1 METDYFAS
9 PLTEE
14 EVRAMGSLALAHVGD
29 AVFELLV
36 RVHLAAAGGRNGSL
50 HRAAVEM
57 VNAAAQAGDMEKLL
71 PLLTEEDPAGRFRI
85 LGVETEHPGFP
96 KNTAPLDS
104 LESWEYGTI
113 EEGVFRPLRSF
124 RRSWKYPELVNS
136 LKQNPAEIT
145 AVMTTDAAGI
155 RRLYRRKA

>member
-14 EVRAMGSLALAHVGD
+14 EVRAMGSLTLAHVGD

-71 PLLTEEDPAGRFRI
+71 PLLTEEEA
-85 LGVETEHPGFP
+85 E
-96 KNTAPLDS
+96 
-104 LESWEYGTI
+104 
-113 EEGVFRPLRSF
+113 VFRRGRNVKVHSVPKHARLGDYHAATGLEALF
-124 RRSWKYPELVNS
+124 GYLYLLDRRDRLNA
-136 LKQNPAEIT
+136 LF
-145 AVMTTDAAGI
+145 AVI
-155 RRLYRRKA
+155 LEES

>member
-71 PLLTEEDPAGRFRI
+71 PLLTEEEA
-85 LGVETEHPGFP
+85 E
-96 KNTAPLDS
+96 
-104 LESWEYGTI
+104 
-113 EEGVFRPLRSF
+113 VFRRGRNVKVHSVPKHARLGDYHAATGLEALF
-124 RRSWKYPELVNS
+124 GYLYLLDRRDRLNV
-136 LKQNPAEIT
+136 LF
-145 AVMTTDAAGI
+145 AVI
-155 RRLYRRKA
+155 LEEN

>member
-1 METDYFAS
+1 METDFFAS

-71 PLLTEEDPAGRFRI
+71 PLLTEEEA
-85 LGVETEHPGFP
+85 E
-96 KNTAPLDS
+96 
-104 LESWEYGTI
+104 
-113 EEGVFRPLRSF
+113 VFRRGRNVKVHSVPKHARLGDYHAATGLEALF
-124 RRSWKYPELVNS
+124 GYLYLLDRRDRLNV
-136 LKQNPAEIT
+136 LF
-145 AVMTTDAAGI
+145 AVI
-155 RRLYRRKA
+155 LEEN

>member
-36 RVHLAAAGGRNGSL
+36 RVHLAAAGGRNGSM

-71 PLLTEEDPAGRFRI
+71 PLLTEEEA
-85 LGVETEHPGFP
+85 E
-96 KNTAPLDS
+96 
-104 LESWEYGTI
+104 
-113 EEGVFRPLRSF
+113 VFRRGRNVKVHSVPKHARLGDYHAATGLEALF
-124 RRSWKYPELVNS
+124 GYLYLLDRRDRLNV
-136 LKQNPAEIT
+136 LF
-145 AVMTTDAAGI
+145 AVI
-155 RRLYRRKA
+155 LEEN

>member
-71 PLLTEEDPAGRFRI
+71 PLLTEEEA
-85 LGVETEHPGFP
+85 E
-96 KNTAPLDS
+96 
-104 LESWEYGTI
+104 
-113 EEGVFRPLRSF
+113 VFRRGRNVKVHSVPKHASLGDYHAATGMEALF
-124 RRSWKYPELVNS
+124 GYLYLLGRRERISALFARIVE
-136 LKQNPAEIT
+136 
-145 AVMTTDAAGI
+145 DD
-155 RRLYRRKA
+155 

>member
-36 RVHLAAAGGRNGSL
+36 RVHLSAVGGNSGSH

-71 PLLTEEDPAGRFRI
+71 PLLTEEEA
-85 LGVETEHPGFP
+85 E
-96 KNTAPLDS
+96 
-104 LESWEYGTI
+104 
-113 EEGVFRPLRSF
+113 VFRRGRNVKVHSVPKHARLGDYHAATGLEALFGYLYLLDKRDRLNALF
-124 RRSWKYPELVNS
+124 
-136 LKQNPAEIT
+136 
-145 AVMTTDAAGI
+145 AVI
-155 RRLYRRKA
+155 LEES

>member
-1 METDYFAS
+1 MVTDYFAS

-57 VNAAAQAGDMEKLL
+57 VNAAAQAEDMEKLL
-71 PLLTEEDPAGRFRI
+71 PLLTEEEA
-85 LGVETEHPGFP
+85 E
-96 KNTAPLDS
+96 
-104 LESWEYGTI
+104 
-113 EEGVFRPLRSF
+113 VFRRGRNVKVHSVPKHARLGDYHAATGLEALF
-124 RRSWKYPELVNS
+124 GYLYLLDRRDRLNV
-136 LKQNPAEIT
+136 LF
-145 AVMTTDAAGI
+145 AVI
-155 RRLYRRKA
+155 LEES

>member
-71 PLLTEEDPAGRFRI
+71 PLLTEEEA
-85 LGVETEHPGFP
+85 E
-96 KNTAPLDS
+96 
-104 LESWEYGTI
+104 
-113 EEGVFRPLRSF
+113 VFRRGRNVKVHSVPKHARLGDYHAATGLEALF
-124 RRSWKYPELVNS
+124 GYLYLLDRRDRLNA
-136 LKQNPAEIT
+136 LF
-145 AVMTTDAAGI
+145 AVI
-155 RRLYRRKA
+155 LEEN

>member
-1 METDYFAS
+1 MVTDYFAS

-57 VNAAAQAGDMEKLL
+57 VNAAAQAEDMEKLL
-71 PLLTEEDPAGRFRI
+71 PLLTEEEA
-85 LGVETEHPGFP
+85 E
-96 KNTAPLDS
+96 
-104 LESWEYGTI
+104 
-113 EEGVFRPLRSF
+113 VFRRGRNVKVHSVPKHARLGDYHAATGLEALF
-124 RRSWKYPELVNS
+124 GYLYLLDRRDRLNA
-136 LKQNPAEIT
+136 LF
-145 AVMTTDAAGI
+145 AVI
-155 RRLYRRKA
+155 LEEN